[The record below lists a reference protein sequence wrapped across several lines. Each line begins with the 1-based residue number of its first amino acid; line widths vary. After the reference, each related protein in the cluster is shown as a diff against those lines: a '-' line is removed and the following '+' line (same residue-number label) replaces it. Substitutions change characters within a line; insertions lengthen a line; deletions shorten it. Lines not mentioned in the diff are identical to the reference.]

1 MAADLGTTTY
11 SAVTWTAGDVI
22 TEAKLDAM
30 VANDQ
35 AYDSHAAQGL
45 LLNNAKAYCGKN
57 AAGTARNLIEINA
70 GDEGIL
76 GPDFSGWNKEDD
88 TWVYVSAS
96 TFKIT
101 GKNVTAKFIA
111 GTRLRFKQGGAYKYA
126 VVISSAFSTNTTV
139 TIAVNTDYT
148 VDNAVITDNYYSYQS
163 CPQGYPQWFAFTP
176 AWANL
181 TEGSATNVGAY
192 SLIGKTLTF
201 RAKIVFA
208 ADTSISGGVTLT
220 LPVAANAGY
229 TDNCTIGEVTILDT
243 GVGRYLGTIYQTGI
257 ICVSLATGAYVADIA
272 LSSSVPMTW
281 TTNDTLEVIGTYQIA

>member
-70 GDEGIL
+70 ADEGIL

-96 TFKIT
+96 TFKIV

-126 VVISSAFSTNTTV
+126 VVVSSAFSTDTTV

-148 VDNAVITDNYYSYQS
+148 VANAVITDNYYSYQS

-201 RAKIVFA
+201 RTKIVFA
-208 ADTSISGGVTLT
+208 ANTSVSGGVTLT
-220 LPVAANAGY
+220 LPVTINTAY
-229 TDNCTIGEVTILDT
+229 TTNCNIGIVSIADS
-243 GVGRYLGTIYQTGI
+243 GVGLILGKIWADGQIY
-257 ICVSLATGAYVADIA
+257 AD
-272 LSSSVPMTW
+272 LSSGPYVVPIILSSTVPMTW
-281 TTNDTLEVIGTYQIA
+281 TTGDVLEVVGSYQIA